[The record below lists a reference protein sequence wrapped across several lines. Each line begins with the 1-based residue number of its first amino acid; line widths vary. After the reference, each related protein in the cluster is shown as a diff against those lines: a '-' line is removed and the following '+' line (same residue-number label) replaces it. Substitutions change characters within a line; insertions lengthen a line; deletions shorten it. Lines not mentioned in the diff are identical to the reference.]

1 MSFLFFSSTLLMTV
15 LALFILNPLL
25 VSYYHFYKCPKII
38 AVENFSRS
46 KIIAK
51 LTLCFAMSTV
61 CTTTQLFFASAFL
74 RFRVLPQTTV
84 SLALPPACAAVEA
97 LLLFFHC
104 LFSLRLLLPFRLLL
118 VCQLKLLLVRFLAW
132 QLKWLCRLE
141 LLLQLSLLSLL
152 DVHGILLAAG
162 NVLFQTLYTT
172 ERANVSWVRSMIVPY
187 SFNYKKCDLL
197 RKSAI
202 C

>member
-1 MSFLFFSSTLLMTV
+1 MRWLLALLLQLACKLFLLTFVFELLLLLQLSLLLLLDDDWVQGALCLMSFLFFSSTLLMTV

-61 CTTTQLFFASAFL
+61 CTTTQLWFSPAFL
-74 RFRVLPQTTV
+74 RSRVLPQTTV
-84 SLALPPACAAVEA
+84 SLALPPTVAAVVE

-104 LFSLRLLLPFRLLL
+104 LFSLL
-118 VCQLKLLLVRFLAW
+118 
-132 QLKWLCRLE
+132 
-141 LLLQLSLLSLL
+141 
-152 DVHGILLAAG
+152 
-162 NVLFQTLYTT
+162 NLF
-172 ERANVSWVRSMIVPY
+172 
-187 SFNYKKCDLL
+187 
-197 RKSAI
+197 
-202 C
+202 